1 MAAESGVESVLWDDW
16 HVVAE
21 CGQLADHGRVVTKL
35 FGLPIVIEQG
45 EAQDAPRVYLES
57 GGAAHSAV
65 KYGYVWACLGTPARA
80 IVDFAECADDD
91 RWVVNAGAF
100 GVAVSGLR
108 AVENFLD
115 MSHLCFVH
123 AGYLGEEPHTEVKK
137 YKVSMLPEGGVMATE
152 CKFYQPLAS
161 PVATEGFDVDYVY
174 TILRPYTIMLHKANP
189 VQPTR
194 SDMIALFVQP
204 YSEERCIAYMLLV
217 YLKDDFDRACR
228 APVRAAD
235 LQSGQADFGKPAA
248 QAPAAEPA
256 RRNPDPRRCG
266 LCRLSHLAEG
276 FGRPLRRNPGM
287 SAEIHCTDRV
297 ATRPVACIGRAGRS
311 ALRRG

>member
-1 MAAESGVESVLWDDW
+1 MKGPAVAAAPGVKSVLWDDW

-21 CGQLADHGRVVTKL
+21 CGQLVDHGRVVTKL

-45 EAQDAPRVYLES
+45 EAPDAPCVYLES

-65 KYGYVWACLGTPARA
+65 KHGYVWACLGTPARE

-100 GVAVSGLR
+100 GVAASGLR
-108 AVENFLD
+108 AVENILD

-123 AGYLGEEPHTEVKK
+123 AGYLGEEPDTEVKK
-137 YKVSMLPEGGVMATE
+137 YKVSNLPDGGVLATE

-174 TILRPYTIMLHKANP
+174 KIPRPYTVLLHKANP

-194 SDMIALFVQP
+194 DDMILLFVQP
-204 YSEERCIAYMLLV
+204 YSEERCVARMLLV
-217 YLKDDFDRACR
+217 YLKDDLTELILRQFAQLIFSQD
-228 APVRAAD
+228 
-235 LQSGQADFGKPAA
+235 KPILEN
-248 QAPAAEPA
+248 QLPKRLPL
-256 RRNPDPRRCG
+256 DP
-266 LCRLSHLAEG
+266 H
-276 FGRPLRRNPGM
+276 
-287 SAEIHCTDRV
+287 AEIPIRADAASAAYRTWLRESGV
-297 ATRPVACIGRAGRS
+297 RFGAIPV
-311 ALRRG
+311 